1 MVVADARDRVSFAQA
16 AEQRLVARRACAA
29 AGDRETAAGE
39 DTGAGGDEKTAA
51 GQAARE
57 SGKAASSSSCCCW
70 VCWKGARSR
79 SEDRIVPVHVGAV
92 ELTIFLSLSELNE
105 TGKNKVL
112 R

>member
-57 SGKAASSSSCCCW
+57 SGKAASSSCCCG
-70 VCWKGARSR
+70 VCWEGARSR
-79 SEDRIVPVHVGAV
+79 SEDGIVPVHVGAV

>member
-57 SGKAASSSSCCCW
+57 SGETASSSCR
-70 VCWKGARSR
+70 VCWEGARSR
-79 SEDRIVPVHVGAV
+79 SEDGIVSVHVGVV

-105 TGKNKVL
+105 SGKNKMVC
-112 R
+112 

>member
-57 SGKAASSSSCCCW
+57 SGEAGGQQQLLLLDVLGRAKVREWDCSGTCRSC
-70 VCWKGARSR
+70 
-79 SEDRIVPVHVGAV
+79 
-92 ELTIFLSLSELNE
+92 
-105 TGKNKVL
+105 
-112 R
+112 